1 MEEVSTAREFAGQSS
16 WATRFRVKE
25 SLPKQWGLGGER
37 GDLARRQGRET
48 RGQGANWQ
56 KLCKVLGKK
65 NVIWNRLY
73 S

>member
-16 WATRFRVKE
+16 WATRFRVRV
-25 SLPKQWGLGGER
+25 LVQAVGTRGGG

-56 KLCKVLGKK
+56 KLCKVLEKK
-65 NVIWNRLY
+65 
-73 S
+73 